1 MTAPDD
7 PKCATADC
15 GHPASAHGAT
25 PKMGA
30 NDGACTEPDCTCKAF
45 TPPAAAPKKL
55 AAPEDTTCATPDC
68 GHPMTAHSDTKM
80 AANDGACTM
89 LDCSCEAFTSPV
101 VAPTPTKGAPAAPG
115 KGLPT
120 APPAPGKASVN
131 GGANAPIKNQAT
143 LQEEADAAVDAAL
156 AAVAAVRAAR
166 LAAPVA
172 PAEPVLAPSGAGDL
186 PSAPAEVEGGAD
198 AQPFNMPIMVLE
210 GVDTG
215 DGRYIRP
222 GALTWRD
229 LPLVVMALTKTTM
242 GHDEAELVAR
252 IDTIERVDAS
262 ALINAKTGEPYGN
275 TPTDGPVQAL
285 QCSGVFTSQVE
296 AEKIIELVRDKFL
309 RGVSADI
316 SDVKAEIEM
325 LDDDGNLLPEDEQAD
340 DEDGDILDIL
350 FGDPGNMRESIV
362 EGRIMGATI
371 CPFPAFEGAYI
382 EIPSGDEIISTPMVG
397 DVEASAPSRASI
409 TSHDRYGQREC
420 AKCEEGDALVASAG
434 PLNPPRN
441 WFENPRFAETTPMT
455 IDADGRIFG
464 HMATWRGCHTGSAPG
479 TCVKAPKSRSGY
491 SYFRTGAVETFEGE
505 LVPVGQIT
513 MDTGHA
519 DLTLGANATLAHYD
533 NTGTAV
539 ADIACGEDAFGV
551 WFAGAMRPDVT
562 PLQVRK
568 LRASGISPDW
578 RRNGI
583 GMELMAALAVNV
595 QGFPIVRAMV
605 ASGAMSALVA
615 AGGMDVIRSATSS
628 HDKLQELLRWKQSV
642 EPLLLDAQA
651 DRFRSR
657 VHRS

>member
-1 MTAPDD
+1 MTTPDD
-7 PKCATADC
+7 PKCTTADC
-15 GHPASAHGAT
+15 GHPASVHGAI
-25 PKMGA
+25 PNGGA
-30 NDGACTEPDCTCKAF
+30 NAGACTEPDCTCKAF
-45 TPPAAAPKKL
+45 TGTVAK
-55 AAPEDTTCATPDC
+55 PEDP
-68 GHPMTAHSDTKM
+68 TK
-80 AANDGACTM
+80 
-89 LDCSCEAFTSPV
+89 
-101 VAPTPTKGAPAAPG
+101 KGAPGAPG
-115 KGLPT
+115 KLPT
-120 APPAPGKASVN
+120 APPAPVAPVGTKASTEGETN
-131 GGANAPIKNQAT
+131 GKIQDHAALQA
-143 LQEEADAAVDAAL
+143 EADIAVDAAL
-156 AAVAAVRAAR
+156 AAVAAARAAR
-166 LAAPVA
+166 LTLAPGFPLATAVETGLPVA
-172 PAEPVLAPSGAGDL
+172 PT
-186 PSAPAEVEGGAD
+186 EVEGGAD
-198 AQPFNMPIMVLE
+198 AQPFTMPIMVLE

-262 ALINAKTGEPYGN
+262 ALIDAKTGVPYGN

-285 QCSGVFTSQVE
+285 KCSGVFTSQVE

-325 LDDDGNLLPEDEQAD
+325 LDDDGNLLPEGEQAD
-340 DEDGDILDIL
+340 EEEGDILDIL
-350 FGDPGNMRESIV
+350 FGDSGNMRESIV

-382 EIPSGDEIISTPMVG
+382 EISSGDEIISTPMVG
-397 DVEASAPSRASI
+397 EPDASAPSRASI
-409 TSHDRYGQREC
+409 TSHDHYGQREC
-420 AKCEEGDALVASAG
+420 VSCENGDALVASAG
-434 PLNPPRN
+434 PLNPPRS
-441 WFENPRFAETTPMT
+441 WFANPQFTETTPMT
-455 IDADGRIFG
+455 IDVDGRIFG
-464 HMATWRGCHTGSAPG
+464 HMATWRGCHTGSPAG
-479 TCVKAPKSRSGY
+479 SCVKAPKSRSGY
-491 SYFRTGAVETFEGE
+491 SYFRTGAVETFEGD

-519 DLTLGANATLAHYD
+519 GLELNPSATLAHYD
-533 NTGTAV
+533 HTGTAV
-539 ADIACGEDAFGV
+539 ADIACGEDTFGI

-615 AGGMDVIRSATSS
+615 AGGLDVLRSGTNT
-628 HDKLQELLRWKQSV
+628 HDKLQELLRWKARV

-657 VHRS
+657 VHKG